1 MAYLVIAYP
10 KLAQNDLDFIQ
21 NYRERNDP
29 RYFSVI
35 DPHITLVF
43 AINDID
49 RESFLGEVK
58 DQIADVKPFDFEIK
72 VATINQN
79 DDAKYYHEFLVPDT
93 GYSNIVKLHDKLYS
107 GLFAPY
113 LRFDIDFIPHIGIGN
128 SDEVEA
134 SKQRVDELNT
144 KGVSINGRVDSVDVI
159 EYKDG
164 VITTIEKVNLS

>member
-1 MAYLVIAYP
+1 MAYLVVAYP
-10 KLAQNDLDFIQ
+10 KLEQNDFDFIQ
-21 NYRERNDP
+21 SYREKNDP

-49 RESFLGEVK
+49 KDNFVSEVK
-58 DQIADVKPFDFEIK
+58 NKIAGVTPFDVAFN

-79 DDAKYYHEFLVPDT
+79 DDGEYYHEFLVPDT

-107 GLFAPY
+107 GLFTSH
-113 LRFDIDFIPHIGIGN
+113 LRFGIDFIPHIGIGN
-128 SDEVEA
+128 SDEA
-134 SKQRVDELNT
+134 QISKQRIDELNA
-144 KGVSINGRVDSVDVI
+144 KGVSISGRIESVDVI

-164 VITTIEKVNLS
+164 AVITVEKIELR